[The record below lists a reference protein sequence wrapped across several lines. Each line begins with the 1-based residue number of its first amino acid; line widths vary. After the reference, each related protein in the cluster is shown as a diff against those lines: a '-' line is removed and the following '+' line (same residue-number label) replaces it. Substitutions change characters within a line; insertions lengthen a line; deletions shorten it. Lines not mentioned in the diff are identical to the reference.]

1 MSSTQALRCRE
12 CARTYPLQASHI
24 CEFDFGPLEIQF
36 DYKAISKT
44 ISRENISERPP
55 TLWRYHEL
63 LPVDGGWDETWP
75 VGFTPLQRAHNLG
88 DRLGLSNLY
97 IKNDT
102 VNPTYSFKD
111 RVVAVA
117 ITKAREFGFDTF
129 ACASTG
135 NLAGAVSAAG
145 ARHGMPSYVFMPA
158 DLEVGKVRGAA
169 VYGAH
174 IIAVDGTYDE
184 LNRLCSEIAD
194 LYSWAFCNINI
205 RPYYAEGSKTLAF
218 ESVEQLGWQAPDH
231 IVAPIASGSLY
242 TKVGKAMRELVDV
255 GLIEKQATRI
265 HGAQAAGCGPVAEAF
280 SRGQMTYRPVRTPST
295 VAKSLAIGNPADGF
309 YSLKLAKE
317 VDGIIESVTDDE
329 IIAAMQLLASTE
341 GVFAETAAG
350 VTIAVLMKLA
360 ERGVIGRDDV
370 TVALVTG
377 NGLKTQEAID
387 NHVND
392 RIEIQP
398 SITSFQENLAERGV
412 LTPAEAV

>member
-1 MSSTQALRCRE
+1 MSSTQTLRCRE

-36 DYKAISKT
+36 DYKAIGET
-44 ISRENISERPP
+44 ISREKISERPP

-63 LPVDGGWDETWP
+63 LPVDGGWGETWP

-117 ITKAREFGFDTF
+117 ITKAREFGFNTF

-158 DLEVGKVRGAA
+158 DLEIGKVRGAA

-174 IIAVDGTYDE
+174 IVAVDGTYDE

-194 LYSWAFCNINI
+194 LYNWAFCNINI

-242 TKVGKAMRELVDV
+242 TKMGKAMRELVDV
-255 GLIEKQATRI
+255 GLIEKQTTRV

-280 SRGQMTYRPVRTPST
+280 SRGQMTYRPVRTPTT

-329 IIAAMQLLASTE
+329 IVAAMQLLASTE

-350 VTIAVLMKLA
+350 VTIAVLVKLA

-387 NHVND
+387 DRVKN

-412 LTPAEAV
+412 LTPADAV

>member
-1 MSSTQALRCRE
+1 MSSTQTLRCRE
-12 CARTYPLQASHI
+12 CARTYPLEPKHI

-44 ISRENISERPP
+44 ISRESISERPP

-75 VGFTPLQRAHNLG
+75 VGFTPLQRAQNLG

-117 ITKAREFGFDTF
+117 ITKAREFGFETF

-158 DLEVGKVRGAA
+158 DLEVGKIRGAA

-174 IIAVDGTYDE
+174 IVAVDGTYDE
-184 LNRLCSEIAD
+184 LNRLCSEIAAEYD
-194 LYSWAFCNINI
+194 WAFCNINI

-255 GLIEKQATRI
+255 GLIERQATRV

-329 IIAAMQLLASTE
+329 IIAGMQLLASTE

-350 VTIAVLMKLA
+350 VTIAVLVKLA
-360 ERGVIGRDDV
+360 ERGVIDRDDV

-377 NGLKTQEAID
+377 NGLKTQEAVD

-412 LTPAEAV
+412 LTPAKAV

>member
-1 MSSTQALRCRE
+1 MSSTQTLRCRE
-12 CARTYPLQASHI
+12 CSRTYPLQASHI

-36 DYKAISKT
+36 DYKAIGET
-44 ISRENISERPP
+44 ISREKISERPP

-117 ITKAREFGFDTF
+117 ITKAREFGFNTF

-158 DLEVGKVRGAA
+158 DLEIGKVRGAA

-174 IIAVDGTYDE
+174 IVAVDGTYDE

-194 LYSWAFCNINI
+194 LYNWAFCNINI
-205 RPYYAEGSKTLAF
+205 RPYYAEGSMTWAC
-218 ESVEQLGWQAPDH
+218 ESVDQLGWQAPDH

-242 TKVGKAMRELVDV
+242 TKMGKAMRELVDV
-255 GLIEKQATRI
+255 GLIEKQATRV

-280 SRGQMTYRPVRTPST
+280 SRGQMTYRPVRTPTT

-329 IIAAMQLLASTE
+329 IVAAMQLLASTE

-350 VTIAVLMKLA
+350 VTIAVLVKLA

-387 NHVND
+387 DRVKN

-412 LTPAEAV
+412 LTPADAV

>member
-1 MSSTQALRCRE
+1 MSSTQTLRCRE

-44 ISRENISERPP
+44 ISREKISERPP

-63 LPVDGGWDETWP
+63 LPVDSGWDETWP

-117 ITKAREFGFDTF
+117 ITKAREFGFNTF

-158 DLEVGKVRGAA
+158 DLEIGKVRGAA
-169 VYGAH
+169 VYGAN
-174 IIAVDGTYDE
+174 IVAVDGTYDE

-255 GLIEKQATRI
+255 GLLEKQSTRV

-317 VDGIIESVTDDE
+317 VDGLIESVTDDE
-329 IIAAMQLLASTE
+329 IVAAMQLLASTE

-350 VTIAVLMKLA
+350 VTIAVLVKLA
-360 ERGVIGRDDV
+360 ERGVISRDDV

-387 NHVND
+387 NRVND

-398 SITSFQENLAERGV
+398 SIASFQENLAEHGV
-412 LTPAEAV
+412 LTPAETI

>member
-1 MSSTQALRCRE
+1 MSSTQTLRCRE
-12 CARTYPLQASHI
+12 CARTYPLEPKHI

-44 ISRENISERPP
+44 ISRESISERPP

-75 VGFTPLQRAHNLG
+75 VGFTPLQRAKNLG

-117 ITKAREFGFDTF
+117 ITKAREFGFETF

-158 DLEVGKVRGAA
+158 DLEVGKIRGAA

-174 IIAVDGTYDE
+174 IVAVDGTYDE
-184 LNRLCSEIAD
+184 LNRLCSEIAAEYD
-194 LYSWAFCNINI
+194 WAFCNINI

-255 GLIEKQATRI
+255 GLIERQATRV

-329 IIAAMQLLASTE
+329 IIAGMQLLASTE

-350 VTIAVLMKLA
+350 VTIAVLVKLA
-360 ERGVIGRDDV
+360 ERGVIDRDDV

-377 NGLKTQEAID
+377 NGLKTQEAVD

-398 SITSFQENLAERGV
+398 SIASFQENLAERGV